1 MHTYQVRVNDDIITK
16 FLWLLDYFKKDI
28 EVIEID
34 NDTYLERVENI
45 PPQKSRQFKNKSNFL
60 QNSQPHATISTKFL

>member
-34 NDTYLERVENI
+34 NDTYLERIENSKKDI
-45 PPQKSRQFKNKSNFL
+45 ENGDIKVFDFDAFEKKL
-60 QNSQPHATISTKFL
+60 D